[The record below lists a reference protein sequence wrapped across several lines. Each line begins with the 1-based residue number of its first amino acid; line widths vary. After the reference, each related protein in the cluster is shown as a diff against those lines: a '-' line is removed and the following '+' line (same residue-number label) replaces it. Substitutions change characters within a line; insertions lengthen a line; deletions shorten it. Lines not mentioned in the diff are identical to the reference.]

1 MIHCCHWSEERL
13 QEPKLAS
20 GDEWRRLLA
29 AKDVD
34 TQVLIDACREGVKVQ
49 LVGRKTSNI
58 FKDCTKMINQYQ
70 RRTTNMSAGYYVS

>member
-1 MIHCCHWSEERL
+1 L

-34 TQVLIDACREGVKVQ
+34 TQVLIDARREGVKHQ
-49 LVGRKTSNI
+49 DDQPIS
-58 FKDCTKMINQYQ
+58 KMYSKHEH
-70 RRTTNMSAGYYVS
+70 NMDID